1 MRVTIIGTGY
11 VGLVSGVCLA
21 ARGHQVTCVD
31 TDPAIVNGLNKAIP
45 HIYEQGLDDLLRE
58 VVSSGRFKATSDLP
72 TALAETD
79 GALIAVGT
87 PSEHG
92 VIDLSYVLQVAREI
106 GLFLKTSERF
116 LPIVVKSTVIP
127 GTTDT
132 VLRREIETASGKTLG
147 AFGLGMNPEFLRE
160 GVAVDN
166 FMNPDRIVFGYE
178 DAKTLAF
185 QQELYA
191 SWPCDKVAVNSRTA
205 ELTKYVSNSLL
216 AVQISAVNEMAN
228 FAAALGGIDILE
240 VLKGVHLDK
249 RLNPIVDGKRVEP
262 ELLTYLI
269 PGCGFGGS
277 CFPKDVQALQSQ
289 GAQLGLPMAML
300 NAVLSVNETQALE
313 VVAILERE
321 LGSLEGRKCL
331 VLGLAFKPDTDDVR
345 ESASL
350 RIVDGLLDKGVQVSA
365 HDPIA
370 TENFKRFMGA
380 KASAINFCADWK
392 DAVTQAEIV
401 IIATKWL
408 EYAALE
414 QCDMAGKTIFDAR
427 RLIPVEKLTNAHYLT
442 IGRRIT
448 LE

>member
-31 TDPAIVNGLNKAIP
+31 TETSIVKGLNQAIP

-58 VVSSGRFKATSDLP
+58 VVSSGRFKATNDL
-72 TALAETD
+72 TSALADTD

-178 DAKTLAF
+178 DEKTLAF
-185 QQELYA
+185 QQALYA
-191 SWPCDKVAVNSRTA
+191 SWLCDKVAVNSRTA

-249 RLNPIVDGKRVEP
+249 RLNPIVNGKRVEP

-321 LGSLEGRKCL
+321 LGNLDGRKCL

-350 RIVDGLLDKGVQVSA
+350 RIVAGLLDKGVGVSA

-370 TENFKRFMGA
+370 TENFKRSMGT
-380 KASAINFCADWK
+380 KAGAINFCKDWK
-392 DAVTQAEIV
+392 AAVREAEII
-401 IIATKWL
+401 IIATKWP

-414 QCDMAGKTIFDAR
+414 QCDVSGKTIFDAR
-427 RLIPVEKLTNAHYLT
+427 RLISVEKLANAHYLT

-448 LE
+448 LD